1 MKDILVPTSPG
12 ELIDKMTILQIK
24 SERMSDADKL
34 QNVRYEA
41 DALAVI
47 AAAGLPD
54 NPALPGLRQ
63 DLYQINAAL
72 WQIEDDIR
80 DCEAASDFGDTFVA
94 LARAVYRTNDK
105 RAAIK
110 KQINT
115 VLGSALVEEKS
126 YASPDTKKATQ

>member
-1 MKDILVPTSPG
+1 MKDIMVPTSPG

-24 SERMSDADKL
+24 SERMSAPDKL

-41 DALAVI
+41 EALAAI

-54 NPALPGLRQ
+54 NPSLPGLR
-63 DLYQINAAL
+63 DALYEINAAL

-80 DCEAASDFGDTFVA
+80 DCEAAGDFGDTFVA
-94 LARAVYRTNDK
+94 LARAVYRTNDQ

-115 VLGSALVEEKS
+115 ALGSALVEEKS
-126 YASPDTKKATQ
+126 YADPDAKKAAP